1 MSINLQEIR
10 KEISNIID
18 SNRLVKDRVN
28 KISIYTS
35 NKDLNIRFYNGD
47 IGRRVKYSNIKDYFR
62 LVVGYNNRKEKLCV
76 LIKNK

>member
-10 KEISNIID
+10 KEISNIIE

-28 KISIYTS
+28 KISIYTLDKGVFIS
-35 NKDLNIRFYNGD
+35 FYKGD

-62 LVVGYNNRKEKLCV
+62 LVVGYNNRKEKLCILV
-76 LIKNK
+76 NN